1 MRGFRANAMES
12 TASTG
17 LESAAPPSEMGYQP
31 SGPASLLHGRS
42 GHVTAAPGTRS
53 ACSSPLLHRSRGS
66 SHSDYSS
73 FMHRG
78 TSLASPTRR
87 RTQHAQQAAPYS
99 VGSGGDAG
107 ERIRDGASVG
117 PTVFNIMKDSF
128 SVASLALPFA
138 MQQAGPVPTLLLIVI
153 MGIVCCHTAKLLSYV
168 CCSDRS
174 DVTAADTM
182 RIRHTTRLCS
192 DTAQASASLPRFVG
206 SSSSA
211 TLITTYAPRH
221 ASPEHRH
228 HAWPHIRLCGM
239 RAVADTLS

>member
-1 MRGFRANAMES
+1 
-12 TASTG
+12 
-17 LESAAPPSEMGYQP
+17 
-31 SGPASLLHGRS
+31 
-42 GHVTAAPGTRS
+42 
-53 ACSSPLLHRSRGS
+53 
-66 SHSDYSS
+66 
-73 FMHRG
+73 MHRG

-168 CCSDRS
+168 RYSGRS
-174 DVTAADTM
+174 DVAAADTFA
-182 RIRHTTRLCS
+182 
-192 DTAQASASLPRFVG
+192 DQAYHKIVFGHGTSISILASLRR
-206 SSSSA
+206 
-211 TLITTYAPRH
+211 LKLKCH
-221 ASPEHRH
+221 AH
-228 HAWPHIRLCGM
+228 HNVRPPTR
-239 RAVADTLS
+239 